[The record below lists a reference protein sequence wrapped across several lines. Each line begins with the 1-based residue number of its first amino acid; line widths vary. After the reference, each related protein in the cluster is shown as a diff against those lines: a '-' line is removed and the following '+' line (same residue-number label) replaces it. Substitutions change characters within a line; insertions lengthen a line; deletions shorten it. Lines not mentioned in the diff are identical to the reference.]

1 MAMDKELIKI
11 KYYVVVGLLAVGA
24 FAWAGFT
31 GTRLLG
37 DDNQTT
43 EGRNGYESGSGH
55 SGGSRGYSRFYHK

>member
-1 MAMDKELIKI
+1 MSKELAKI
-11 KYYVVVGLLAVGA
+11 KYYVVVALVVVAG

-37 DDNQTT
+37 DDNETT
-43 EGRNGYESGSGH
+43 EGRNGYSGGASH